1 MNQPPSGA
9 DVERLLR
16 LSADGPQIV
25 ADVLDACVEHLRAV
39 QAARAALSH
48 LSTDEVRAAN
58 ARRPDLRDREA
69 NP

>member
-1 MNQPPSGA
+1 MNQPPSA
-9 DVERLLR
+9 AEVERLLR
-16 LSADGPQIV
+16 LSADGPQIL

-48 LSTDEVRAAN
+48 LPTDEVRAAI
-58 ARRPDLRDREA
+58 ARRHDLLEDEE